1 MTGDAVAAMA
11 VIYVAGVV
19 DAAGVVG
26 IAVVAACVVFFVELV
41 G

>member
-1 MTGDAVAAMA
+1 MAGDAVAAMA

-19 DAAGVVG
+19 VAGS
-26 IAVVAACVVFFVELV
+26 VVFVVELV